1 MNIKNSSSRAEK
13 RYYWIIGILSVLI
26 PVVVA
31 LLLFMPKKM
40 AFGSGWIQFLPHL
53 NGTINSA
60 TSVALILGFLF
71 IKRKKIQLHRLSMI
85 ISFCLG
91 SVFLVSYVIY
101 HSSTQ
106 PTTFGDLNGNGI
118 LEQHELFE
126 IGLLRELYL
135 FILISHIILAAIV
148 VPFVL
153 LAMYYGLSNKLA
165 KHRKIVKYTF
175 PIWLY
180 VSISGVVVYLMISP
194 YYQY

>member
-1 MNIKNSSSRAEK
+1 MNIKNSSSRVEK
-13 RYYWIIGILSVLI
+13 RYYWIIGIISVLI

-40 AFGSGWIQFLPHL
+40 AFDSNWIQFLPHL

-60 TSVALILGFLF
+60 TSVALVLGFLF
-71 IKRKKIQLHRLSMI
+71 IKRKKIQLHKLSMI

-91 SVFLVSYVIY
+91 IVFLVSYIIY

-118 LEQHELFE
+118 LEQQELFE

-153 LAMYYGLSNKLA
+153 LAMYYGVSNKLER
-165 KHRKIVKYTF
+165 HRKIVKYTF